1 MSFLPLPF
9 LFARPVA
16 INSLSS
22 LSKIQLFSDA
32 LQQLI
37 LARANFSIDS
47 HQLSDFTDLMIDLPS
62 SIGNS
67 VSNRQAEYLAGR
79 YLAYLAMQQSGLF
92 LPAPPQIGIGLLRA
106 PIWPKAITGSIT
118 HHQYSAS
125 AVVLT
130 QPLSANSFV
139 GIDTELWLTAHQARE
154 ISESIHSHYELHL
167 LTSAG
172 FTSAQATT
180 LLFSAKEA
188 LFKAIC
194 PFVGEYFGFDS
205 VELRECYEYPD
216 NAAFAGRCGW
226 LKLQITTNWVAARA
240 PQKKYHCWFS
250 CSDADV
256 LTLTFSERVFNI
268 LCQRGHKSI

>member
-1 MSFLPLPF
+1 MPSLPLPF
-9 LFARPVA
+9 LSARPVA
-16 INSLSS
+16 INSLAS
-22 LSKIQLFSDA
+22 LSTIQLFSDA

-47 HQLSDFTDLMIDLPS
+47 HQLSDFSDLKIDVPS
-62 SIGNS
+62 SIGIS
-67 VSNRQAEYLAGR
+67 VAKRQAEYLAGR
-79 YLAYLAMQQSGLF
+79 YLANLAMQQSGLF
-92 LPAPPQIGIGLLRA
+92 SHAPPQIGIGLLRA
-106 PIWPKAITGSIT
+106 PVWPGAITGSIT

-130 QPLSANSFV
+130 QPLSANNFV

-154 ISESIHSHYELHL
+154 ISVSIHSHYELHL

-172 FTSAQATT
+172 FTNAQATT
-180 LLFSAKEA
+180 MLFSAKEA

-216 NAAFAGRCGW
+216 NTAFTGRCGW
-226 LKLQITTNWVAARA
+226 LQLQITTNWVAARA

-250 CSDADV
+250 CRAADV
-256 LTLTFSERVFNI
+256 LTLTCSDAVNNFIAR
-268 LCQRGHKSI
+268 